1 MLKKNKLVELDSKC
15 FYCKKDKGEGEEVIP
30 LEQIKHV
37 DIKRRNIY
45 VLVKGEEVLIKRFTL
60 PNVKDKYILEQ
71 MIERE
76 IIYYFKDITN
86 MCYSYYIC
94 GESKNTLEIMIFCLN
109 CNGISKIKDIALK
122 NNLKAVWII
131 QNIFLEYFSKHIL
144 QRRFVFMCNYEDNL
158 YLVACKEE
166 CIVATKTLRLL
177 SDKINL
183 SYILED
189 FLKECCE
196 KDISMNDTSVYVVN
210 IGKEY
215 LKPLDKKHICIDL
228 GTINKQEF
236 NAYMERRL
244 KV

>member
-1 MLKKNKLVELDSKC
+1 
-15 FYCKKDKGEGEEVIP
+15 
-30 LEQIKHV
+30 
-37 DIKRRNIY
+37 
-45 VLVKGEEVLIKRFTL
+45 
-60 PNVKDKYILEQ
+60 
-71 MIERE
+71 
-76 IIYYFKDITN
+76 
-86 MCYSYYIC
+86 MCYSYYIY

-144 QRRFVFMCNYEDNL
+144 QRQFVFMCNYEDNL
-158 YLVACKEE
+158 YLVACKEK
-166 CIVATKTLRLL
+166 CIVATKTLKLL

-183 SYILED
+183 SCILED

-196 KDISMNDTSVYVVN
+196 KDISMNNTNIYVVN
-210 IGKEY
+210 IEKEY